1 MTIKFI
7 ALDTDGTLLN
17 STGKILP
24 STKNSFRPRNK
35 SCFMFWS
42 ANRRIKTFYGRIR
55 NYWT

>member
-24 STKNSFRPRNK
+24 STKKRQLK
-35 SCFMFWS
+35 QLQT
-42 ANRRIKTFYGRIR
+42 KE
-55 NYWT
+55 

>member
-24 STKNSFRPRNK
+24 VQKRQLK
-35 SCFMFWS
+35 QL
-42 ANRRIKTFYGRIR
+42 
-55 NYWT
+55 

>member
-24 STKNSFRPRNK
+24 STKKVVKTALDQGIKVALCSGRP
-35 SCFMFWS
+35 SQD
-42 ANRRIKTFYGRIR
+42 
-55 NYWT
+55 

>member
-35 SCFMFWS
+35 S
-42 ANRRIKTFYGRIR
+42 
-55 NYWT
+55 